1 MKSLTPLIFTFLLL
15 FTGIS
20 YSHAESVS
28 TKPRRSEDKPEKL
41 DEVAVKKL
49 TDRLEEIKQ
58 MPLKSL
64 TRKEKR
70 ELRHEVRT
78 IERAIQTN
86 SNGIYLSVGA
96 VIIIALLLILL
107 L

>member
-1 MKSLTPLIFTFLLL
+1 MKSLTPLIFTFIFLLI
-15 FTGIS
+15 GVA
-20 YSHAESVS
+20 YAHADSVS
-28 TKPRRSEDKPEKL
+28 IKPSRSEAKSEKL
-41 DEVAVKKL
+41 DELALKKL

-58 MPLKSL
+58 MPIKSL
-64 TRKEKR
+64 TRKERR
-70 ELRHEVRT
+70 ELRHEVKA

-86 SNGIYLSVGA
+86 SNGVYLSVGA